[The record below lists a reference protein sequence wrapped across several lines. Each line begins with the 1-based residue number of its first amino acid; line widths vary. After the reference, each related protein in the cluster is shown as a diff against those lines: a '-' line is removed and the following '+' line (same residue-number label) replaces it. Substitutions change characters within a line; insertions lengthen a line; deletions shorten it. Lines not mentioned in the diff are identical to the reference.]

1 MLPGRLAD
9 ELLLVWTMKTDWNTK
24 LSYTYLPTFG
34 EMETTAAGL
43 FLSMDAV
50 AMYHAS
56 SSMAVL
62 WRK

>member
-1 MLPGRLAD
+1 
-9 ELLLVWTMKTDWNTK
+9 MKTDWNTK

-50 AMYHAS
+50 AMYRAS